1 MRLLHQLR
9 LTQLTFHFIL
19 FLVFHS
25 LSLLAALQSVL
36 ACLTPLSVSL
46 AIWSVMG
53 RVAFLHLSAPLLA
66 LFAQQDVTF
75 VLNKFLQNT

>member
-19 FLVFHS
+19 FLVSHS

-36 ACLTPLSVSL
+36 ACLTPPSVSL

-53 RVAFLHLSAPLLA
+53 RASFLHLSAPLLA